1 MVVNTRT
8 KNELATLLRFYK
20 ALNYKVEVTTKDWEN
35 YNDKTCIEIDLDR
48 EEIIIYSSINY
59 FKAKGLPV
67 VDYSTYVKDLFEY
80 ELEGFTIEI
89 VTSMLIQQKNQG
101 NKPSLEVFENNA
113 TASANG
119 RGFDWDETVQG
130 YDFWYDI
137 IHSRDFSDFNF
148 VKASRIK

>member
-1 MVVNTRT
+1 MIVNTET
-8 KNELATLLRFYK
+8 KNELSTLLRFYK
-20 ALNYKVEVTTKDWEN
+20 VLNYKVEVTAKDWDN
-35 YNDKTCIEIDLDR
+35 YKDKTCIEIDLDK
-48 EEIIIYSSINY
+48 EEIINYSSINY

-67 VDYSTYVKDLFEY
+67 VDYSTYVEDLFEY
-80 ELEGFTIEI
+80 ELEGLTIEI

-119 RGFDWDETVQG
+119 RGFDWHETVQG